1 MSSEQPYSA
10 WGLWQ
15 FPLYHA
21 QFLMS
26 DYLWH
31 LNSNFDFQKLYH
43 MSENGLSLNNSPL
56 LTLAS
61 GSSLLKNVSERCLSL
76 KRKVWALLKCTFF
89 LSCLFLI
96 FTFSLERGANYL
108 CQDGWELNKR
118 KIGLEPCSTISGKPK
133 SSWKE
138 TRAGWHET
146 ETSSLHVS
154 SKKQRYL

>member
-1 MSSEQPYSA
+1 
-10 WGLWQ
+10 
-15 FPLYHA
+15 
-21 QFLMS
+21 MS

-31 LNSNFDFQKLYH
+31 LNSYFDFQKLYH
-43 MSENGLSLNNSPL
+43 MSENGESLNNSPL

-96 FTFSLERGANYL
+96 FTFSLEHGANYL